1 MKKKQKETEGISK
14 TADEKPIAD
23 FKACLRNRT
32 SAAENQCKNLKQKR
46 RYKLMAYK
54 PKRKN
59 YMMSK
64 SDYSKFKKR

>member
-1 MKKKQKETEGISK
+1 MKKQKETEGISK

-23 FKACLRNRT
+23 LKPCCNRT
-32 SAAENQCKNLKQKR
+32 SAAENQCKKSKTKR
-46 RYKLMAYK
+46 RYKFMAYK